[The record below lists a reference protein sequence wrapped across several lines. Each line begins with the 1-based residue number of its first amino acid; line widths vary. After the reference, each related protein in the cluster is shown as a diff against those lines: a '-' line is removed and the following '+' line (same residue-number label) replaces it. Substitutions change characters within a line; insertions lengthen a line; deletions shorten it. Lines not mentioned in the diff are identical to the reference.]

1 MRFRRIRFE
10 NYRCFESGSIEFEER
25 AGDCRNVNLVLGS
38 NGCGKTELLF
48 SFTWALWGYD
58 FKKLRGKEQTPWPL
72 TARLYRGLEAGPIGA
87 TERCSVGVE
96 FEEDGIRYRMDHEV
110 TFTKE
115 GAGVKQGPD
124 SYSFSWTN
132 EYGEYEVPLRERSE
146 INAILNK
153 IIPQSTLAGVSFD
166 GERMQRLSQ
175 INDDSKATVR
185 SVIDNVTRKAFFD
198 AAEGLFKSL
207 KEDAERTIKRRSITA
222 SARGASEQ
230 ELRDL
235 ALQIDE
241 ARTLVQGD
249 ERKLL
254 VLGERI
260 ERLEREL
267 EEIAGDLEGVEQSRE
282 LMGERRAL
290 ERQRSVLERQLEEYT
305 KDLRDSMNSS
315 GYLLFCGKLLE
326 DVRGE
331 LHESAVPVGLTA
343 PAVQGLLDSGRCIC
357 GEDLDE
363 RHRRVLEELVKILP
377 PNSINGTLQSHA
389 DKVESE
395 ARTARV
401 QLAGNMQDMRRT
413 EISLN
418 DNKQSLEDIRH
429 KLEGIDEER
438 VSQLHKQHV
447 KLEAELQRAKEDED
461 GTRRELDKNREEL
474 ERLET
479 NFSKISQSSSELD
492 ELSARR
498 DFCKKAQDA
507 VGKMRDAQR
516 REALAAINEN
526 LKRAYATVSEDA
538 RNGRSLW
545 LVQFDKGQMYQ
556 MIPFYLENAN
566 EVLAREGLSWESAS
580 AKDRERAVLSCGES
594 NSTGQSKINTF
605 AFVRAILDFAN
616 VDKDPESYQLSRS
629 YPLLIDAPFGD
640 IFDDNLR
647 MSSHELHDFADQ
659 VILMLARQSYV
670 TVSDEI
676 GPYVSRCVELTRDE
690 DRGVS
695 IIREA
700 TL

>member
-1 MRFRRIRFE
+1 MRFKRIRFE

-25 AGDCRNVNLVLGS
+25 AQDRRNVNLVLGS

-72 TARLYRGLEAGPIGA
+72 TARLYRALEAGSIGA

-96 FEEDGIRYRMDHEV
+96 FEEDGTRYRMVHEA
-110 TFTKE
+110 TFTRE
-115 GAGVKQGPD
+115 GAGVRQGPD

-132 EYGEYEVPLRERSE
+132 EHGEYEVPLRERSE
-146 INAILNK
+146 INAILNT
-153 IIPQSTLAGVSFD
+153 IIPQSTLAGISFD

-198 AAEGLFKSL
+198 EAEGLFKSL
-207 KEDAERTIKRRSITA
+207 KEDAERTIKRRSIKA
-222 SARGASEQ
+222 GSRGASEQ

-235 ALQIDE
+235 ALQIEE

-249 ERKLL
+249 EHKLV

-260 ERLEREL
+260 ERLERER
-267 EEIAGDLEGVEQSRE
+267 EGITGDLEGIEQSRE

-290 ERQRSVLERQLEEYT
+290 ESQRRALEHQLEECT
-305 KDLRDSMNSS
+305 KDFRDSMSSS

-326 DVRGE
+326 DVREE
-331 LHESAVPVGLTA
+331 LHESVVPVGLTA
-343 PAVQGLLDSGRCIC
+343 SAVQGLLDSGRCIC

-363 RHRRVLEELVKILP
+363 RHRKVLEELVEILP
-377 PNSINGTLQSHA
+377 PNSINGTLQAYA

-395 ARTARV
+395 ARTART
-401 QLAGNMQDMRRT
+401 QLAGNATSMRRA

-418 DNKQSLEDIRH
+418 DSKQSLDDIRH

-438 VSQLHKQHV
+438 VSQLHKHHV
-447 KLEAELQRAKEDED
+447 KLEVDLQRAREDESE
-461 GTRRELDKNREEL
+461 TRRELDKNREEL
-474 ERLET
+474 ERLEAT
-479 NFSKISQSSSELD
+479 FDKISQSSLELD

-498 DFCKKAQDA
+498 DFCKKAQAA
-507 VGKMRDAQR
+507 VGRMRDAQR
-516 REALAAINEN
+516 REALATINEN
-526 LKRAYATVSEDA
+526 LQRAYATVSEDA

-556 MIPFYLENAN
+556 MIPFYLENAS
-566 EVLAREGLSWESAS
+566 EALAREGLSWESAS
-580 AKDRERAVLSCGES
+580 AQDRERVVLSCGES

-659 VILMLARQSYV
+659 VILMLARQSYE

-676 GPYVSRCVELTRDE
+676 GPYVSHCVELTRDE

-695 IIREA
+695 TIQEA